1 MTSATDRAASSN
13 NGDLTVIRLVCGS
26 LSILLLA
33 CARWFTPNQI
43 AAGEHLSWTGLVP
56 GTCPGCPLC
65 GLSRGFSFAMRADFT
80 AASNLNLA
88 FWPIF
93 LAVVVGASQAP
104 LAIRTLYLKS

>member
-1 MTSATDRAASSN
+1 
-13 NGDLTVIRLVCGS
+13 
-26 LSILLLA
+26 
-33 CARWFTPNQI
+33 
-43 AAGEHLSWTGLVP
+43 
-56 GTCPGCPLC
+56 
-65 GLSRGFSFAMRADFT
+65 MRADFT